1 MIRRPGNQSDRV
13 PAAGSTPRT
22 RNQGLTLP
30 VPSCFFARQSAHS
43 LNPPSGA
50 EDFFGPPR
58 PSAPSFSPV
67 PADPRPAA
75 APPRVGKTRLDC
87 LLVARGQFPS
97 REQAQRAILAG
108 EILTPGGQRLDKPGV
123 RLPEDAV
130 LEVRSGA
137 RRFVGRGGWKLA
149 AALDAFALDPAG
161 RTCVDVGASTG
172 GFTDCLLQRGA
183 ARVYAVDVGHGQL
196 DWSLRQDLRVVVR
209 EKTNARQLR
218 AADFP
223 EPITLGVVDVS
234 FISLTLV
241 LPAMAAAIASSPG
254 AQATIVALIKPQFE
268 LGRVEVSRGS
278 GVIRDEAAHAR
289 AVEKIRAF
297 VADGHLDPAGAWR
310 WAGLIPSPLEGAD
323 GNKEFLAW
331 LRRA

>member
-1 MIRRPGNQSDRV
+1 M
-13 PAAGSTPRT
+13 PA
-22 RNQGLTLP
+22 
-30 VPSCFFARQSAHS
+30 
-43 LNPPSGA
+43 
-50 EDFFGPPR
+50 EPR
-58 PSAPSFSPV
+58 P
-67 PADPRPAA
+67 A

-87 LLVARGQFPS
+87 LLVARGQFTS

-123 RLPEDAV
+123 RLPEDAI
-130 LEVRSGA
+130 LEVRSA
-137 RRFVGRGGWKLA
+137 AKRFVGRGGWKLA

-196 DWSLRQDLRVVVR
+196 DWSLRQDSRVVVR
-209 EKTNARQLR
+209 EKTNARHLR

-223 EPITLGVVDVS
+223 EPITFGVVDVS

-241 LPAMAAAIASSPG
+241 LPAMGAIVAASQPG
-254 AQATIVALIKPQFE
+254 APEGEGTIVALIKPQFE
-268 LGRVEVSRGS
+268 LGRVEVSRGA

-297 VADGHLDPAGAWR
+297 VTEGRLDPGGAWR
-310 WAGLIPSPLEGAD
+310 WAGVIPSPLEGAD